1 MKGGSCIF
9 FIMSGCKLSPMS
21 FVEQVILEPTDK
33 KRRQLPSG
41 VHCFQIDFEVCDFFL
56 FFFCT

>member
-9 FIMSGCKLSPMS
+9 FIMSGCKRSPMS

-41 VHCFQIDFEVCDFFL
+41 VHCFQIDFEVIFF
-56 FFFCT
+56 FFFCS